1 MVGEV
6 RDILRDV
13 LQLGEC
19 ADSLDASSPLFGA
32 IPEFDSMAV
41 VTVLM
46 SVEEKFR
53 ITIEDDRINQELNYR
68 EEMWAKLESEGGPK
82 KVSPSILRNIGIY
95 GGAQGIWVDKARTAE
110 LTADGTGLKAR
121 GGNRGGGFHLKSA
134 QHTSDCRLHTLIHTF
149 AIEA

>member
-1 MVGEV
+1 MFPFNRCWGAGRASRRRSEMVGEV

-53 ITIEDDRINQELNYR
+53 ITIEDDEVSVDIFATVGTLSDFI
-68 EEMWAKLESEGGPK
+68 AG
-82 KVSPSILRNIGIY
+82 KV
-95 GGAQGIWVDKARTAE
+95 
-110 LTADGTGLKAR
+110 AD
-121 GGNRGGGFHLKSA
+121 
-134 QHTSDCRLHTLIHTF
+134 
-149 AIEA
+149 